1 MHGENQGRGY
11 DKGKLVDSEERLRI
25 LFEYAP
31 DAYYLSDL
39 MGNFVDGNRAAER
52 LTGYSREELIG
63 KSFLKL
69 NLLSLDQIPKAATLL
84 AQNALGKPTGPDEFS
99 LNRKDGSAV
108 FVEIRTYPVKLEGR
122 TLVLG
127 IANDITERK
136 KAEEE
141 LRQIHKQV
149 EFILGATKTGLD
161 IIDSEFNMV
170 YIDPEWQKVYGDHVG
185 KKCYEY
191 FAGRNSMCP
200 ACGISEAL
208 KTKKPVIAE
217 EVLPKEGNR
226 PIRVTTIPFQ
236 NEKGEWLVA
245 EVNVDITQQKKTEEE
260 LKEGAQRLLTVIEVV
275 EEGITFSDMEGH
287 FEVFNSKMQEITGYT
302 REEANKH
309 GNFLALLY
317 PDPEKRWQA
326 SRGIEEV
333 FRRGVSCDIETTIRA
348 KDGTQKTLLVSTSLV
363 RYKNRDM
370 LLSAYRDI
378 TKRKQ
383 MEEELR
389 KQHGHLEEL
398 VKERTEALQKSEEK
412 YRSIV
417 ETSQDGIWMIDTKD
431 KMTFVNQRMMDML
444 GYGADEIMNA
454 SLLAFMD
461 EESKAITVDVKSH
474 GSKTTE
480 QHELRFH
487 RKDGSELWAL
497 VFMSLMFDKE
507 GRISGVLGTATDITE
522 RKKAEEELKKAYD
535 ELREL
540 DRMKD
545 EFLAT
550 TSHGLK
556 TPVTSIVSLT
566 QLLNEELSGVAN
578 REQKEDLATILK
590 ESLRLKEM
598 VDDILNMYRL
608 ESGIRMEMRDVQLEE
623 LIDNALSSMK
633 PRADEKGVELAK
645 ELAGKLPKIRASYE
659 DMQEVLMNLVDNA
672 LKFTPSG
679 GRVTVGARRE
689 GSGIVAW
696 VADTG
701 AGIPES
707 EHAKIFNKFCQV
719 DSRLSRSSG
728 GIGLGLA
735 ICKKIIDAHGGSIWM
750 ESGSGKGSTF
760 YFRIKAIS

>member
-608 ESGIRMEMRDVQLEE
+608 ESGIRMEMKDVQLEE